1 MSLIRLISNL
11 FGFGSDH
18 TEFRSESTTET
29 TIAIDNDTQQDITES
44 PLKLK
49 NERNIAIAQFL
60 DMYITNPDPR
70 YAVLLTGKWGCGKSY
85 FIDRWLEKYNQPNEI
100 GNEEDIVLKPFMVS
114 LYGKTEVN
122 QITEDIDRL
131 VNPFVYSKL
140 YKFGKNAFK
149 LLGKVAF
156 RTDLDFNNDGSNDAT
171 ITGSLD
177 SLKVFQSS
185 EENIKGVKFL
195 IFDDLERCQ
204 VEMKQLLGYI
214 NYFVEKCN
222 CHVVIIGDET
232 HATDRNKQQLAEFKE
247 KTVGRQFEIE
257 PEIEFALDE
266 FLTKDIPTVDW
277 LTNKKATL
285 IKVFIASQTKNLR
298 ILRQAIYDFK
308 MVLLSLNGDFIDN
321 DKTFLEGFM
330 ITYFATC
337 YGLKGEYNGPLNNYV
352 LNKLTQKD
360 RTNLEKWTG
369 NYSCLSDLNLDIL
382 NSEHISKIVESV
394 NTGKSLQSYL
404 EDLLIQNQTLPS
416 VIERIS
422 QFMFMGK
429 SAFEST
435 CTELEQTLNNDQ
447 LDNIYMVGRGLAY
460 LGYFDVKGMRV
471 LSNKTQNTILR
482 NVKSKLRNAKDQD
495 EIHRI
500 RKHFVQGVQS
510 FNSHVDM
517 PKIKTIVTEVNAIF
531 ENKKTS
537 LPNKLIDV
545 LLNLSDDN
553 VGQLERIDNDAMP
566 DGQKAYQLSSIFKD
580 IDGKRLHKKIAALSN
595 KGKQTFR
602 QFLVLHYHIS
612 SQIEFANYYKD
623 DTSTLSELVKLLNND
638 LNKATSID
646 KYTLENLIET
656 INHCLQRCNGNNN
669 AIA

>member
-1 MSLIRLISNL
+1 MSLISKLLGI
-11 FGFGSDH
+11 GSDS
-18 TEFRSESTTET
+18 TEVPSESTTET
-29 TIAIDNDTQQDITES
+29 AIAIDNDTQQDITES

-85 FIDRWLEKYNQPNEI
+85 FMDRWLEKYNQPNEI

-114 LYGKTEVN
+114 LYGKTDIS

-149 LLGKVAF
+149 LLGKVAL

-177 SLKVFQSS
+177 SLKVFQSDDK
-185 EENIKGVKFL
+185 NIKGVKFL

-232 HATDRNKQQLAEFKE
+232 HATDSGKKQLAEFKE

-266 FLTKDIPTVDW
+266 FLTKDIPSVDW
-277 LTNKKATL
+277 LTDKKGTL
-285 IKVFIASQTKNLR
+285 IKVFLASQTKNLR
-298 ILRQAIYDFK
+298 ILRQAVYDFK
-308 MVLLSLNGDFIDN
+308 MVLLSLNGELVEN

-337 YGLKGEYNGPLNNYV
+337 YGLKGEYNGPLNNYAI
-352 LNKLTQKD
+352 NNLTKED
-360 RTNLEKWTG
+360 RAKVEEWYCK
-369 NYSCLSDLNLDIL
+369 YSSLSDSNLDIL
-382 NSEHISKIVESV
+382 NSGHITQIIESV

-404 EDLLIQNQTLPS
+404 EDLLTQNQTPPS

-422 QFMFMGK
+422 QFMHMDK
-429 SAFEST
+429 PEFEST
-435 CTELEQTLNNDQ
+435 CMELEQTLNNDQ
-447 LDNIYMVGRGLAY
+447 LNNIYMVGRGLAY

-471 LSNKTQNTILR
+471 LSKKTQNIILR
-482 NVKSKLRNAKDQD
+482 NVKNKLRNAQDQD

-500 RKHFVQGVQS
+500 RKHFVQGVNS
-510 FNSHVDM
+510 FNSQVDM
-517 PKIKTIVTEVNAIF
+517 PQIKAIVTEVNATF
-531 ENKKTS
+531 ENKKIS

-545 LLNLSDDN
+545 LSNLSDDN
-553 VGQLERIDNDAMP
+553 VGQLEIIDNDAMP

-580 IDGKRLHKKIAALSN
+580 IDGKQLHKKIAALSN

-602 QFLVLHYHIS
+602 QFLVMHYHLS
-612 SQIEFANYYKD
+612 SQIDFAHYYKD
-623 DTSTLSELVKLLNND
+623 DTSTLSELEKLLNND

-646 KYTLENLIET
+646 KYTLEKLIGS
-656 INHCLQRCNGNNN
+656 INHCLQRCNGDNN